1 MRTSE
6 PPRICSRWGPFQGDF
21 SGRHRRVV
29 VASVERDC
37 PRVGRDLR
45 GDSPRRRRLVLPR
58 DLFTGYLG
66 VSDLDHVLLALGAV
80 GALTP
85 ELKAILL
92 TSAPAASTATRRG
105 PRSRRQGARR
115 EDFHHELHVV
125 LVRSDAVGGVSPISN
140 YGEPAAPSTKSLPRI
155 TRYVPTSSASVTVT
169 GRTIISAAAGG
180 PATPVSRLTSCV
192 TPNSS
197 SSAAT

>member
-92 TSAPAASTATRRG
+92 NLCPSRKYRHEARSSLSSTRSPSGGLSPRTPRG
-105 PRSRRQGARR
+105 PRSLGRCRRRFADFELRGASCSLDKVATQDYSVRPNQQR
-115 EDFHHELHVV
+115 QRNRDGQDNYQRCRWWSGHSRFSIDV
-125 LVRSDAVGGVSPISN
+125 LRDS
-140 YGEPAAPSTKSLPRI
+140 EQ
-155 TRYVPTSSASVTVT
+155 
-169 GRTIISAAAGG
+169 
-180 PATPVSRLTSCV
+180 
-192 TPNSS
+192 
-197 SSAAT
+197 